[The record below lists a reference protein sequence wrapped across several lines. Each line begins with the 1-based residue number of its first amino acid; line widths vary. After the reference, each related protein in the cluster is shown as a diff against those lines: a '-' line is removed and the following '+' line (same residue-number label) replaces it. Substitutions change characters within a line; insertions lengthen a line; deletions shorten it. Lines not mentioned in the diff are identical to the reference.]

1 MIEAQNVTVRAG
13 RRALLDGVSCALH
26 PGTVTAVLGPNGAGK
41 TTLLRVLSGMARPT
55 SGEVLLDG
63 APLHTMDRAALAR
76 RRAVLGQHQ
85 ALEFGLLVEDV
96 VALGRLPHAGTA
108 LARGNHTAIAAA
120 RDRFG
125 LGAMWHRPYPTL
137 SGGERQRVQLARIA
151 AQLWRSP
158 DTGDAATRL
167 LFLDEPTAA
176 LDLSQQGAALAFARQ
191 LANEGAAVLAVLHDL
206 NQATMAD
213 QAILLQ
219 AGRLVAVG
227 KTATIMQPNILRA
240 CFGVDIEAVARGDG
254 RQAFLVS

>member
-13 RRALLDGVSCALH
+13 GLALLDGVSCALH

-41 TTLLRVLSGMARPT
+41 TTLLRVLSGMARPM

-63 APLHTMDRAALAR
+63 VPLHAMDRATLAR

-108 LARGNHTAIAAA
+108 LARGNRAAIASA
-120 RDRFG
+120 RDKFG
-125 LGAMWHRPYPTL
+125 LGAMWRRPYPTL

-151 AQLWRSP
+151 AQLWRP
-158 DTGDAATRL
+158 LDTGEASTRL

-176 LDLSQQGAALAFARQ
+176 LDLSQQGVALAFARQ

-213 QAILLQ
+213 HAILLQ
-219 AGRLVAVG
+219 AGRLIAVG
-227 KTATIMQPNILRA
+227 KAAAVMQPDILRA
-240 CFGVDIEAVARGDG
+240 CFSVDIEAVARGDG